1 MPILA
6 LAVRHLTSART
17 GRELDRVTL
26 PPRFPS
32 MIRLRAW
39 ILLVTLATLAAC
51 SSDSPTQAS
60 PFTGLY
66 ALELVD
72 QQGLPF
78 PHFFAPL
85 TGDTLML
92 VDAEI
97 GVLSRGRVRLVRW
110 YRWHPTNAAPGALTS
125 DTLVRDYR
133 EAGDLVLI
141 DHPAMGAHAAF
152 TDTVEVVPNTL
163 VAIARLVPPPAYA
176 NTVPI
181 RRTMTFARP

>member
-1 MPILA
+1 ML
-6 LAVRHLTSART
+6 
-17 GRELDRVTL
+17 
-26 PPRFPS
+26 RF
-32 MIRLRAW
+32 RAW
-39 ILLVTLATLAAC
+39 IPLVTLATFAAC
-51 SSDSPTQAS
+51 SSDSPTEAS

-66 ALELVD
+66 ALDLVD

-92 VDAEI
+92 VDAEV

-110 YRWHPTNAAPGALTS
+110 YRWHPTNGAPGALTS

-152 TDTVEVVPNTL
+152 TDTVEVEAGGVVT
-163 VAIARLVPPPAYA
+163 IARLVPPAAYA
-176 NTVPI
+176 NTAPI
-181 RRTMTFARP
+181 RRTMTFSRP